1 MKLPRVTR
9 LLQLLGI
16 LQGGKTY
23 NVTGLA
29 QACGVSR
36 RTIFRDLDVLREA
49 GVPLVFNEELGH
61 YYLNGRN
68 FLPPT
73 NFTAEE
79 ALALMVLC
87 HELGG
92 TSPLPFL
99 APARSAAL
107 KLESCL
113 PHVLREHVRELVGSV
128 EIRLEPKNPLT
139 DSGSVYR
146 QLLDAIGK
154 RQELRIEYQSFAER
168 EHITTRLSP
177 YRLLFSRRSWYCIG
191 RSSLHRGTRTFNV
204 GRITTLTSL
213 ATSYQ
218 IPSGFSL
225 ERYLGNAWHLIPEP
239 GPDRDVVIRFDPL
252 VAGNVAEVSWHKT
265 QRHRFLPD
273 GTLEFRVTVSGIQ
286 EIAWWVLGYGDQAEV
301 LEPAELRELVQRRAQ
316 RMCERYHRSAVVT
329 AAADGQHEPTAR
341 RPRKRDTG

>member
-204 GRITTLTSL
+204 GRITTLTPL

-252 VAGNVAEVSWHKT
+252 VAGNVAEVSWHKS
-265 QRHRFLPD
+265 QRQTFLPD
-273 GTLEFRVTVSGIQ
+273 GSLEFRVTVSGIQ

-301 LEPAELRELVQRRAQ
+301 LEPLELRELVQQRAR
-316 RMCERYHRSAVVT
+316 RMCERYHASAVVT
-329 AAADGQHEPTAR
+329 AAADGQLEPSVR